1 MQFNHKLRKVGRN
14 VRARVRDKMRPM
26 LLMDS
31 FSGEQLPFAVWP
43 PADSPVS
50 VGTWLKEVAAV
61 GRLNASPPLFPE
73 GAARGNG
80 QKVIVLPGF
89 CAPDNS
95 TVRLRNFLNRQGF
108 DAKPWDCGPNLGP
121 TRTILN
127 GLERLIEESAA
138 GQGRPIALVGV
149 SLGGTI
155 AREIAKRRPDCVGR
169 VVTMVSPIKLPV
181 ASPLAP
187 LAKFAALV
195 WDGDVRQS
203 IARIAEPPPVPLTAI
218 INPKDGVVDWRACI
232 PDPAPNVE
240 IVTVE
245 GHHMTMGSNPNVQRV
260 VAARLAL
267 D

>member
-1 MQFNHKLRKVGRN
+1 MQLNHKLRRVGRG
-14 VRARVRDKMRPM
+14 VRARVNKRVRPM

-31 FSGEQLPFAVWP
+31 FDREPIPFAIWP

-50 VGTWLKEVAAV
+50 VRTWLKEVAAV
-61 GRLNASPPLFPE
+61 GRLTASPPLFPE
-73 GAARGNG
+73 DAARGSG

-89 CAPDNS
+89 CAVDNS
-95 TVRLRNFLNRQGF
+95 TIRLRNFLNRQGF
-108 DAKPWDCGPNLGP
+108 DAQPWDCGPNLGP

-127 GLERLIEESAA
+127 NLERLLEDSAA
-138 GQGRPIALVGV
+138 EQGRPVALVGI

-155 AREIAKRRPDCVGR
+155 AREIAKRRPDCVAR
-169 VVTMVSPIKLPV
+169 IITMVSPIKLPV

-195 WDGDVRQS
+195 WDGDARQA
-203 IARIAEPPPVPLTAI
+203 IARVAEPPPVPLTAI
-218 INPKDGVVDWRACI
+218 VNPKDGVVDWRACV

-240 IVTVE
+240 IVTIE
-245 GHHMTMGSNPNVQRV
+245 GEHMTMASNPKVQRV